1 MTIWKMRPTLE
12 SVYLDSNNNNL
23 GQLNVEYLEKIKSKM
38 TPGKKM
44 IEEAEKIEKIE
55 DPNVPF
61 VNHWKDQEKIGF
73 NRELTAKEIHEC
85 FKDNDGQG
93 KIFEKN
99 ITRDSAMKHVFD
111 EKLFL
116 ASPTR

>member
-1 MTIWKMRPTLE
+1 MIK
-12 SVYLDSNNNNL
+12 SDYIDSDYYFL

-93 KIFEKN
+93 NFSN
-99 ITRDSAMKHVFD
+99 NYN
-111 EKLFL
+111 
-116 ASPTR
+116 